1 MAKIKSA
8 FAGIKKIRTKN
19 FPNLAVSPSGGR
31 VAVTATNGIA
41 LSVKLVHQADLDMN
55 PDVAKA
61 VGPMPPAPKVVPD
74 TVTGRFAIR
83 LDPAQLMLLA
93 QGIGAQHVT
102 LFIKGDDPLTPIAVA
117 GAHDEGFGVLMQ
129 SVSTDENKYNEWEA
143 NVASWKQGFNDQEN
157 K

>member
-1 MAKIKSA
+1 MAKNKSM
-8 FAGIKKIRTKN
+8 FTGIKKIRTKR

-74 TVTGRFAIR
+74 TVSGRFAIR

-102 LFIKGDDPLTPIAVA
+102 LFIKGDDELEPIAVA
-117 GAHDEGFGVLMQ
+117 GDEGEGFGVLMQ
-129 SVSTDENKYNEWEA
+129 RIAPDKNQYKDWEA
-143 NVASWKQGFNDQEN
+143 KVASWKQGFDKGE